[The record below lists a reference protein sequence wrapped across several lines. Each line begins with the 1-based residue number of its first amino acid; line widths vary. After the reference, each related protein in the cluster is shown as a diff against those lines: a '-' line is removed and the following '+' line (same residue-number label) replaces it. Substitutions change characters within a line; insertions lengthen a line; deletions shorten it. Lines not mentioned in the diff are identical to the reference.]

1 MLVILML
8 IVFVI
13 ISTQLSAAEKKS
25 AIYHSGWIDLN
36 KNGRM
41 DPYEN
46 PKLDIEKRIDDLL
59 GRMNIEEKTCQMAT
73 LYGYGRVLKDEVVG
87 EHWYQEFWKD
97 GIANIDQHLDGR
109 HGSQYAWPPSKHL
122 KIIEQIQKFFIEDTR
137 LGIPVDF
144 TSEGIHGASFQGATC
159 FPVPP
164 GIGSTW
170 NVELVKKFGHVTGRE
185 ARAAGF
191 TNVYA
196 PILDLA
202 RDARWGRNVECFTED
217 PYLASRMGV
226 AMVKGLQA
234 EGVASTP
241 KHFAVYS
248 MPKGG
253 RDGKCRTDPHVS
265 PREVENVL
273 NAPFKAAFMEGGAL
287 GTMSSYND
295 YDGIPITG
303 SKEYL
308 IKKLRQEWGFKG
320 YVVSDSKAVVY
331 IFEKHHVADSYKE
344 AVRMAVE
351 AGLNVRTSFN
361 PPEVFANPLRE
372 LIREGKISMETIDS
386 RVRDVLRVKY
396 LLGLFDRPY
405 LENPESADEI
415 VRCKEHLDVS
425 LEASRQ
431 SIVLLK
437 NENNTLPLSKKI
449 KSILV
454 AGPLANSK
462 EYALS
467 NYGPHNGKEG
477 KEIEEYKGHEIDVIS
492 VLEGIEKKLGND
504 VVVKYAKGCE
514 IADPRWPESEIFPED
529 PNESERAA
537 IQEAVEM
544 AKTVDVAVVVLGGKV
559 LNYAKDKHV
568 TVCESHS
575 RTSLDLPG
583 FQRNLVKAIYETK
596 TPTVVVLMNGRAVS
610 INWIN
615 KYVPAIVETW
625 FAGEKGGQAIAEVL
639 FGDYNPG
646 GKLPVT
652 FPKTVGQIPL
662 NFPYKRA
669 SHAGSHFNVRIK
681 GSLYPFGYGLSY
693 TKFGYENLEISPERQ
708 GPKGKVKI
716 SFDVKNIG
724 GRTGDEVVQLYIS
737 DQTSSV
743 TAYEKVLRGFERI
756 TLEPGQKQKVTFTL
770 GPEDLCLLDRNMEWV
785 VEPGIFEVMVGS
797 SSEDIR
803 LKGSFE
809 IVK

>member
-1 MLVILML
+1 MIETFLFTV
-8 IVFVI
+8 
-13 ISTQLSAAEKKS
+13 STSLLAQDTSS
-25 AIYHSGWIDLN
+25 IYHDGWIDLN

-73 LYGYGRVLKDEVVG
+73 LYGYGRVLKDEMVG
-87 EHWYQEFWKD
+87 EHWRQEFWKD

-122 KIIEQIQKFFIEDTR
+122 KIIEQIQRFFIEETR
-137 LGIPVDF
+137 LGVPVDF

-159 FPVPP
+159 FPVPL

-170 NVELVKKFGHVTGRE
+170 NVELVKKIGHITGKE

-202 RDARWGRNVECFTED
+202 RDPRWGRTIACFTED

-226 AMVKGLQA
+226 AMVKALQS
-234 EGVASTP
+234 ERVASTP
-241 KHFAVYS
+241 KCFAVHS
-248 MPKGG
+248 VPKGG
-253 RDGKCRTDPHVS
+253 RDGKCRTDAQAS
-265 PREVENVL
+265 PREVEMIFL
-273 NAPFKAAFMEGGAL
+273 APFRAAFMEGGAL

-303 SKEYL
+303 NEYFL
-308 IKKLRQEWGFKG
+308 TKKLRQEWGFKG
-320 YVVSDSKAVVY
+320 YIVSDSMAVIY
-331 IFEKHHVADSYKE
+331 LFEKHHVADSYKE
-344 AVRMAVE
+344 AVRLAVE
-351 AGLNVRTSFN
+351 AGLNVRTSFT
-361 PPEVFANPLRE
+361 PPEDFVNPLRE
-372 LIREGKISMETIDS
+372 LIKEGKISMGTIDS

-396 LLGLFDRPY
+396 ILGLFDHPY
-405 LENPESADEI
+405 LDDPNSGDK
-415 VRCKEHLDVS
+415 VVHCREHQDVS
-425 LEASRQ
+425 LQVSRQ
-431 SIVLLK
+431 SVVLLK
-437 NENNTLPLSKKI
+437 NEDEFLPLCKEKI

-454 AGPLANSK
+454 TGPLADSVD
-462 EYALS
+462 YPFT

-477 KEIEEYKGHEIDVIS
+477 KEIQGYKSHGIKVIS
-492 VLEGIEKKLGND
+492 VLEGIKKKLGNNA
-504 VVVKYAKGCE
+504 VVKYAKGCE
-514 IADPRWPESEIFPED
+514 IADPRWPESEIFPEE

-537 IQEAVEM
+537 IQEAAEL
-544 AKTVDVAVVVLGGKV
+544 AKTSDVAVVVVGGK
-559 LNYAKDKHV
+559 NINFAGDKYV
-568 TVCESHS
+568 TVGESHS

-583 FQRNLVKAIYETK
+583 YQRDLVKAIYKTG
-596 TPTVVVLMNGRAVS
+596 TPTVVVLMNGRPIS

-662 NFPYKRA
+662 NFPCKRA
-669 SHAGSHFNVRIK
+669 SQAGSHFNVRIK
-681 GSLYPFGYGLSY
+681 GALYPFGYGLSY
-693 TKFGYENLEISPERQ
+693 TRFGYENLEISPEKQ

-724 GRTGDEVVQLYIS
+724 RRTGDEVVQLYIS

-743 TAYEKVLRGFERI
+743 ISYEKLLRGFERI
-756 TLEPGQKQKVTFTL
+756 TLEPDQKTKVTFTL
-770 GPEDLCLLDRNMEWV
+770 GPEALCLLDRNMEWV

-803 LKGSFE
+803 LKSCFE
-809 IVK
+809 IVP